1 MGQQSWGSNDRGT
14 WISNRDEEQGRGS
27 REGNRDGAGMEMRGY
42 RGRDGAAELGEQ
54 RQGNMDKQQG

>member
-27 REGNRDGAGMEMRGY
+27 REGNRDGAGMEM
-42 RGRDGAAELGEQ
+42 LF
-54 RQGNMDKQQG
+54 QGCH